1 MRARLAAAAA
11 GCVLIA
17 AVIIGFALSS
27 HPVEAGSSG
36 VEPLRPSVGVT
47 AGTPQCQAISRVPRG
62 ANRIKLV
69 VAYAEGGARNLRVMI
84 TDRGEPVT
92 VGELKPAT
100 AGEQLIPLHPRT
112 RAVHR
117 ATLCFSVPGQ
127 GQIAIGGDTKR
138 VRGSAK
144 GPDAQ
149 KQQVA
154 SVVFLRPGSASWFS
168 QTGVIADRYANS
180 QTGFTGGWSLWL
192 AVLFAI
198 AATVI
203 GIWAVTVLPGR
214 PA

>member
-11 GCVLIA
+11 GCILIA
-17 AVIIGFALSS
+17 AVIVGFALSS

-47 AGTPQCQAISRVPRG
+47 AGTAQCQAVSRVPRG
-62 ANRIKLV
+62 ADRLKLV
-69 VAYAEGGARNLRVMI
+69 VAYAEGGARDVRVKI
-84 TDRGEPVT
+84 TDRGEPLT
-92 VGELKPAT
+92 AGALTPAT
-100 AGEQLIPLHPRT
+100 PGEQVIPLHPRT
-112 RAVHR
+112 RAAQR

-138 VRGSAK
+138 IRGSVK
-144 GPDAQ
+144 GPEAQ

-180 QTGFTGGWSLWL
+180 QTGPTGAWSLWL

-198 AATVI
+198 AATAV
-203 GIWAVTVLPGR
+203 GIWAVVVLPGR
-214 PA
+214 PT